1 MFSLV
6 GGLRSA
12 PSCLG
17 IFYGEGIE
25 EMNVSESIPFL
36 LFEWVVFLAPFL
48 EESSPMASAIGSPQ
62 VATTGATEA
71 AIVPPVVAAASA
83 SDARSSGN
91 INQRRTSEKRNKCKK
106 KNAEK
111 WGWKREKN
119 KNRAKPTQFL
129 HAIQKKLANNW
140 QFLCSLLQAQNGE

>member
-6 GGLRSA
+6 GGELRSA

-83 SDARSSGN
+83 SDARS
-91 INQRRTSEKRNKCKK
+91 
-106 KNAEK
+106 
-111 WGWKREKN
+111 
-119 KNRAKPTQFL
+119 FL
-129 HAIQKKLANNW
+129 GVIH
-140 QFLCSLLQAQNGE
+140 